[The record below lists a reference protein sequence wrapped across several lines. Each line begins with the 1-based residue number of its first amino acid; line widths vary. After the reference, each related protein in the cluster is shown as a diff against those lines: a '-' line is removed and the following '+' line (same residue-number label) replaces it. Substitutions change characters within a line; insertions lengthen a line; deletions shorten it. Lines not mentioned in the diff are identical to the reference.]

1 MNNSNTKIEIRLS
14 GIDEIKRFSN
24 ISRGFSSDIN
34 VSNGRTLI
42 DAKSIMGM
50 FNIDLS
56 SGGWVEIISDD
67 VDETKRFNEAMK
79 EFAIC

>member
-1 MNNSNTKIEIRLS
+1 MNNIAKVRIKLR

-24 ISRGFSSDIN
+24 IARGFSSDIN

-56 SGGWVEIISDD
+56 SGGWAEIITDD
-67 VDETKRFNEAMK
+67 PSEIKRFNSLMK
-79 EFAIC
+79 EFETC